1 MATRRKIAL
10 RLIVIAMCVI
20 VLTILLVPVW
30 FNLDRYRSQIISYF
44 EQTTGKKAEI
54 ERVTLTFFPRPT
66 VHIDGFAV
74 KSPPLFPPSYILK
87 VPHADTVLDF
97 WALLHRNVVIR
108 SVVLDQPQINLISDP
123 DGPWNFENPETPN
136 FKNLFPLGIIDKV
149 TINHGQLVASIL
161 LPSDAQ
167 GPVFFEAEDISCELD
182 RVDLAAIVNPTSS
195 ALNGQGNWKAARLR
209 FAAVDTTNVD
219 AKFRL
224 ESREVFFTN
233 LKADIYGGKATGDF
247 SISLAKST
255 PTFKA
260 DSRVHGIN
268 TARLLAAFHDLRGVL
283 TGNLDGDFKL
293 AGAIEH
299 TTSPF
304 ARTRGTGHLK
314 VTNGQIP
321 SLMLNANLMK
331 LAHFN
336 DLGPAKENPAS
347 FSSITTDLELEN
359 LRISSKAIDIDGY
372 GVDVDGSGSVSV
384 SGSDDLQYQG
394 VAAIATKQGFFT
406 NTLARLDGAKLVDGK
421 LSFPFRIDGTIE
433 NPKFSKGTKIQEDS
447 LLLGAGGIELER
459 RPA

>member
-1 MATRRKIAL
+1 MGVL
-10 RLIVIAMCVI
+10 

-30 FNLDRYRSQIISYF
+30 FNLDRYRPQIISYF

-87 VPHADTVLDF
+87 VPHADSVLDF

-108 SVVLDQPQINLISDP
+108 SVVLDHPQINLVSDP
-123 DGPWNFENPETPN
+123 DGPWNFENPQTPN
-136 FKNLFPLGIIDKV
+136 SKNLFPLGIIDKV
-149 TINHGQLVASIL
+149 TINHGQLIASIL

-167 GPVFFEAEDISCELD
+167 GPVFFEAQDISSELD

-224 ESREVFFTN
+224 ESRQIFFTN

-255 PTFKA
+255 PTFEA

-268 TARLLAAFHDLRGVL
+268 MARLLAAFHDLRGSL

-293 AGAIEH
+293 AGPIEH
-299 TTSPF
+299 NTSPF

-321 SLMLNANLMK
+321 SLKLNANLMK

-336 DLGPAKENPAS
+336 DLGPAKDNPAS
-347 FSSITTDLELEN
+347 FSSITSDLQFEN
-359 LRISSKAIDIDGY
+359 LRISSKVIDIDGY

-394 VAAIATKQGFFT
+394 VAAIATKQGFLT
-406 NTLARLDGAKLVDGK
+406 NTFARLEGAKLVDGK

-433 NPKFSKGTKIQEDS
+433 NPKFSKGTKIQ
-447 LLLGAGGIELER
+447 
-459 RPA
+459 

>member
-1 MATRRKIAL
+1 MTTRRRIAL
-10 RLIVIAMCVI
+10 RLIVIVICVMVI
-20 VLTILLVPVW
+20 TILLIPMW
-30 FNLDRYRSQIISYF
+30 FDLDRYRPQIISYF
-44 EQTTGKKAEI
+44 EQTTGKKVEI
-54 ERVTLTFFPRPT
+54 DRISLSIFPRPT

-97 WALLHRNVVIR
+97 WGLLHRDVVIR
-108 SVVLDQPQINLISDP
+108 SVVLDQPKINLISDP

-136 FKNLFPLGIIDKV
+136 SKNLFPLGVIDKV

-167 GPVFFEAEDISCELD
+167 GPVFLEAHDISSELD

-195 ALNGQGNWKAARLR
+195 ALNGQGNWKADRLR
-209 FAAVDTTNVD
+209 FAALDTTSVD

-224 ESREVFFTN
+224 ESRAVFFTD

-260 DSRVHGIN
+260 NSQVHGIN
-268 TARLLAAFHDLRGVL
+268 TARLLAAFHELRGLL

-293 AGAIEH
+293 TGAVEH

-304 ARTRGTGHLK
+304 ARMRGTGHLK
-314 VTNGQIP
+314 ITNGQIP
-321 SLMLNANLMK
+321 SLMLNASLMK

-347 FSSITTDLELEN
+347 FSSITSDLQLEN
-359 LRISSKAIDIDGY
+359 LRITSNAIDIDGY
-372 GVDVDGSGSVSV
+372 GVDVDGSGSISV
-384 SGSDDLQYQG
+384 SGSDELHYQG
-394 VAAIATKQGFFT
+394 IAAILTKQGFFT
-406 NTLARLDGAKLVDGK
+406 NTVARLEGAKLVDGK

-433 NPKFSKGTKIQEDS
+433 SPKFSKGTKIQ
-447 LLLGAGGIELER
+447 
-459 RPA
+459 

>member
-1 MATRRKIAL
+1 MATRRRIAL
-10 RLIVIAMCVI
+10 RLVVIVICVI
-20 VLTILLVPVW
+20 LVAILLVPVW
-30 FNLDRYRSQIISYF
+30 FNLDRYRPQIISYF
-44 EQTTGKKAEI
+44 EQTTGKKVAI
-54 ERVTLTFFPRPT
+54 DRVSLTFFPRPT

-87 VPHADTVLDF
+87 VPHTDTVLDF

-108 SVVLDQPQINLISDP
+108 SVVLDQPQINLTSDP

-149 TINHGQLVASIL
+149 TINHGQLIASIL

-167 GPVFFEAEDISCELD
+167 GPVFFEAHDISCELD

-195 ALNGQGNWKAARLR
+195 ALNGQGNWKAASLR
-209 FAAVDTTNVD
+209 FAAVDTTSVE

-224 ESREVFFTN
+224 QSRAVFFTD

-255 PTFKA
+255 PTFTA
-260 DSRVHGIN
+260 DSQVHGIN
-268 TARLLAAFHDLRGVL
+268 TARLLAAFHDLRGLL

-293 AGAIEH
+293 AGAVEH

-304 ARTRGTGHLK
+304 ARMRGTGHLK

-321 SLMLNANLMK
+321 SLMLNASLMK

-347 FSSITTDLELEN
+347 FSSITSDLQLEN
-359 LRISSKAIDIDGY
+359 LRITSNAIDIDGY

-384 SGSDDLQYQG
+384 SGSDELHYQG
-394 VAAIATKQGFFT
+394 VAAIAAKQGFFT
-406 NTLARLDGAKLVDGK
+406 NTVARLEGAKLIGGK
-421 LSFPFRIDGTIE
+421 LSFPFHIDGTIVS
-433 NPKFSKGTKIQEDS
+433 PKFSKGTKIQ
-447 LLLGAGGIELER
+447 
-459 RPA
+459 

>member
-10 RLIVIAMCVI
+10 RLVVIVICVI
-20 VLTILLVPVW
+20 VVTILLVPVW

-44 EQTTGKKAEI
+44 EQTTGKKVEI
-54 ERVTLTFFPRPT
+54 DRVSLTFFPRPT

-87 VPHADTVLDF
+87 VPHTDTVLDF

-136 FKNLFPLGIIDKV
+136 SKNLFPLGIIDKV
-149 TINHGQLVASIL
+149 TINHGQFIASVL
-161 LPSDAQ
+161 LLSDAQ
-167 GPVFFEAEDISCELD
+167 GPVFFEAQDISCELD

-209 FAAVDTTNVD
+209 FAAVDTTSVE

-224 ESREVFFTN
+224 ESRAVFFTD
-233 LKADIYGGKATGDF
+233 LKADIYGGKAIADF

-260 DSRVHGIN
+260 DSQVHGIN
-268 TARLLAAFHDLRGVL
+268 TARLLAAFHDLRGLL

-293 AGAIEH
+293 AGAVEH

-304 ARTRGTGHLK
+304 ARMRGTGHLK

-321 SLMLNANLMK
+321 SLMLNASLMK

-336 DLGPAKENPAS
+336 DLGPAKENPSS
-347 FSSITTDLELEN
+347 FSSITSDLQLEN
-359 LRISSKAIDIDGY
+359 LRITSNAIDIDGY
-372 GVDVDGSGSVSV
+372 GVDVDGSGSISV
-384 SGSDDLQYQG
+384 SGSDELHYQG
-394 VAAIATKQGFFT
+394 VAAIAAKQGFFT
-406 NTLARLDGAKLVDGK
+406 NTVARLEGAKLIDGK
-421 LSFPFRIDGTIE
+421 LSFPFHIDGTIE
-433 NPKFSKGTKIQEDS
+433 SPKFSKGTKIQ
-447 LLLGAGGIELER
+447 
-459 RPA
+459 

>member
-1 MATRRKIAL
+1 MATRRRIAL
-10 RLIVIAMCVI
+10 RLVVIVICVI
-20 VLTILLVPVW
+20 LVAILLVPVW
-30 FNLDRYRSQIISYF
+30 FNLDRYRPQIISYF
-44 EQTTGKKAEI
+44 EQTTGKKVAI
-54 ERVTLTFFPRPT
+54 DRVSLTFFPRPT

-87 VPHADTVLDF
+87 VPHTDTVLDF

-108 SVVLDQPQINLISDP
+108 SVVLDQPQINLTSDP

-136 FKNLFPLGIIDKV
+136 SKNLFPLGIIDKV
-149 TINHGQLVASIL
+149 TINHGQLIASIL

-167 GPVFFEAEDISCELD
+167 GPVFFEAQDISCELD

-195 ALNGQGNWKAARLR
+195 ALNGQGNWKAASLR
-209 FAAVDTTNVD
+209 FAAVDTTSVE

-224 ESREVFFTN
+224 QSRAVFFTD

-255 PTFKA
+255 PTFTA
-260 DSRVHGIN
+260 DSQVHGIN
-268 TARLLAAFHDLRGVL
+268 TARLLAAFHDLRGLL

-293 AGAIEH
+293 AGAVEH

-304 ARTRGTGHLK
+304 ARMRGTGHLK

-321 SLMLNANLMK
+321 SLMLNASLMK

-347 FSSITTDLELEN
+347 FSSITSDLQLEN
-359 LRISSKAIDIDGY
+359 LRITSNAIDIDGY

-384 SGSDDLQYQG
+384 SGSDELHYQG
-394 VAAIATKQGFFT
+394 VAAIAAKQGFFT
-406 NTLARLDGAKLVDGK
+406 NTVARLEGAKLIGGK
-421 LSFPFRIDGTIE
+421 LSFPFHIDGTIVS
-433 NPKFSKGTKIQEDS
+433 PKFSKGTKIQ
-447 LLLGAGGIELER
+447 
-459 RPA
+459 